1 MKTKSPHPVYIWQH
15 SDWPRFGYDVVVIAP
30 LLANVR
36 NLQGRLSGMLA
47 VLGFD
52 VQNTTMLGTLTDDIT
67 NSSEIE
73 GVYLNPESVRSSIA
87 RRLGIDT
94 DLPVGDDHYVEGL
107 VDVMLDAT
115 ANSDSPLTF
124 ERLWGWHAALFPTGY
139 SGRFRITVGDWR
151 KGDEP
156 MQVVS
161 GAMGKEKVH
170 FEAPPSSDVP
180 GEMESFLKWSF
191 TDDADPVIKAAVAHL
206 WVVTIHP
213 FDDGNGRLS
222 RTVADYFLS
231 RSDGPG
237 QRFYS
242 MSAQINRQKKEYYE
256 ILEKTQKGTL
266 DITSWIV
273 GFLNCLEKAIKTSIA
288 TVRNAIAK
296 GVFWQRVKEVPLNER
311 QCKIL
316 NRLLDGLDGKLTTSK
331 WAKMCHCSQ
340 DTALRDIRDLVD
352 KGILRDSGEGSRNS
366 NYILAEKASG

>member
-1 MKTKSPHPVYIWQH
+1 
-15 SDWPRFGYDVVVIAP
+15 
-30 LLANVR
+30 
-36 NLQGRLSGMLA
+36 MLA

-94 DLPVGDDHYVEGL
+94 DLSVGDDHYVEGL

-156 MQVVS
+156 MQVIS

-180 GEMESFLKWSF
+180 GEMESFLKWCL
-191 TDDADPVIKAAVAHL
+191 TDDADPVIKAAVSHL

-273 GFLNCLEKAIKTSIA
+273 WFLNCLEKAIKTSIT
-288 TVRNAIAK
+288 TVRNVIAK

-366 NYILAEKASG
+366 NYVLAEKVSG